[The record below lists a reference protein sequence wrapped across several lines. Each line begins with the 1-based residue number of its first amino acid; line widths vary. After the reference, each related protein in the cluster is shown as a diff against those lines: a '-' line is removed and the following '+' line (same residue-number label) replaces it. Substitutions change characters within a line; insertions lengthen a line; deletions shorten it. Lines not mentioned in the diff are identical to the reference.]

1 MNRSST
7 LTTTPRPPAP
17 GRRRSVARRLAATA
31 LVVAFHQLPLAQ
43 ADAEYRLGEGLPL
56 LDGRVVLGGYANIT
70 FGALDESHDQL
81 ALEDLSTF
89 VTIRLDDHWSIFTE
103 AELED
108 TLQFD
113 GDDVGSGNDLFSLE
127 RLYLQW
133 EATDNVRVRVG
144 EMLTPIGIWNII
156 HAAPLVWTTS
166 RPITTERFFDTG
178 LTGAEATFLSSPGD
192 FEVATTL
199 FAQVT
204 GHIDDPGDA
213 QQFRRAFGGRVQA
226 EKIPGARVGLSFVRY
241 DDDTDDRWENTFA
254 ADVLWDARFL
264 ELSAEA
270 AVNDPEGAAT
280 TWGAYGQ
287 GVLHMT
293 PQIHPFL
300 RVEFVDLG
308 SRERVPVVFGVA
320 WKPRPAMVIKLEG
333 IVGGHDTELGGDGV
347 LTSFSVLF

>member
-1 MNRSST
+1 MHRPTTLAST
-7 LTTTPRPPAP
+7 PPATE
-17 GRRRSVARRLAATA
+17 RRRCCAQRLAAAA
-31 LVVAFHQLPLAQ
+31 LLVTAFHLAP
-43 ADAEYRLGEGLPL
+43 ATPAEAEYRLGEGLPL
-56 LDGRVVLGGYANIT
+56 LDGRVVLGGYANVT
-70 FGALDESHDQL
+70 FGALDDSHDQL

-89 VTIRLDDHWSIFTE
+89 VTIHLDDHWSIFTE

-113 GDDVGSGNDLFSLE
+113 GDGVGSGDDLFSLE

-133 EATDNVRVRVG
+133 EATDNVRLRVG
-144 EMLTPIGIWNII
+144 EMLTPIGIWNVI

-178 LTGAEATFLSSPGD
+178 LTGAEATFLGSPGD

-213 QQFRRAFGGRVQA
+213 QRFRRAFGGRVQA

-241 DDDTDDRWENTFA
+241 DDDTDDRWENTVA

-270 AVNDPEGAAT
+270 AVNDPDGATT

-287 GVLHMT
+287 GVVHMT

-308 SRERVPVVFGVA
+308 SRERVPFVFGVA
-320 WKPRPAMVIKLEG
+320 WKPKPAMVIKLEG

>member
-1 MNRSST
+1 MHRPPTVAS
-7 LTTTPRPPAP
+7 RPPAP
-17 GRRRSVARRLAATA
+17 DRPLCFARRFATTIALAFALHLSPATPA
-31 LVVAFHQLPLAQ
+31 G
-43 ADAEYRLGEGLPL
+43 AEYRLGEGLPL
-56 LDGRVVLGGYANIT
+56 FDGRVVLGGYANVT
-70 FGALDESHDQL
+70 FGALDDSPDQL

-89 VTIRLDDHWSIFTE
+89 VTIHLDEHWSVFTE

-113 GDDVGSGNDLFSLE
+113 GDGVDSGNDLFSLE

-144 EMLTPIGIWNII
+144 EVLTPIGIWNVI

-178 LTGAEATFLSSPGD
+178 LTGAEARFLASPGD

-204 GHIDDPGDA
+204 GHIDDTDDA
-213 QQFRRAFGGRVQA
+213 QRFRRAFGGRIQA

-241 DDDTDDRWENTFA
+241 DDGSDHRWENTVA
-254 ADVLWDARFL
+254 ADFLWDARFL
-264 ELSAEA
+264 ELSAET
-270 AVNDPEGAAT
+270 AVNDPEGGAT

-293 PQIHPFL
+293 PQVHPFL
-300 RVEFVDLG
+300 RVEFVDFG

-320 WKPRPAMVIKLEG
+320 WKPKPAMVIKLEG
-333 IVGGHDTELGGDGV
+333 IVGGDDTELGGDGV

>member
-1 MNRSST
+1 MQR
-7 LTTTPRPPAP
+7 PPIPAARPPAHH
-17 GRRRSVARRLAATA
+17 RRLAFTRRLVAAAFVLAAFLFTPATA
-31 LVVAFHQLPLAQ
+31 AE
-43 ADAEYRLGEGLPL
+43 AEYRLGEGLPL
-56 LDGRVVLGGYANIT
+56 FDGRVVLGGYANVT

-89 VTIRLDDHWSIFTE
+89 VTIHLDDHWSIFTE

-113 GDDVGSGNDLFSLE
+113 SDGVGSGHDVFSLE

-144 EMLTPIGIWNII
+144 EMLTPIGLWNVI

-178 LTGAEATFLSSPGD
+178 LTGAEATFLGSPGD
-192 FEVATTL
+192 FEVAATF

-213 QQFRRAFGGRVQA
+213 QQFRRAFGGRLQA
-226 EKIPGARVGLSFVRY
+226 EHIPGARVGLSFVRY
-241 DDDTDDRWENTFA
+241 DDDTDRRWENTVA

-270 AVNDPEGAAT
+270 AVNDPDGGAT

-287 GVLHMT
+287 AVVHMT
-293 PQIHPFL
+293 PQVHPFL
-300 RVEFVDLG
+300 RVEFVELG

-320 WKPRPAMVIKLEG
+320 WKPKPAMVIKIEG
-333 IVGGHDTELGGDGV
+333 IVGGHDTDLGGDGV